1 MKGRHMNVATALKN
15 QYHAALATL
24 RQAIEQC
31 PDELWT
37 AACQAGPP
45 FWQVAYHALF
55 FTHLYL
61 QPDEQA
67 FRPWQHHRDEYQF
80 LEEIPWPPHRPPNI
94 GEPYT
99 KGQVLEYWA
108 ACDAMID
115 AGVEGL
121 DLSADTCGFWW
132 YKMPKLEHQIMNI
145 RHIQDHAAQLGART
159 RAGTGLAPRW
169 IGTSNNG

>member
-1 MKGRHMNVATALKN
+1 MNIAAALKN

-31 PDELWT
+31 SDESWT
-37 AACQAGPP
+37 ATGQAGPP

-67 FRPWQHHRDEYQF
+67 LRPWQHHRDEYQF
-80 LEEIPWPPHRPPNI
+80 LEELPWPPHRPPNI

-99 KGQVLEYWA
+99 RQQVLEYWA
-108 ACDAMID
+108 VCDAMVD
-115 AGVEGL
+115 AGVENL
-121 DLSADTCGFWW
+121 DLSAATCGFWW
-132 YKMPKLEHQIMNI
+132 YEMPKLEHQIMNI
-145 RHIQDHAAQLGART
+145 RHVQDHAAQLGARN
-159 RAGTGLAPRW
+159 RAATGLAPRW
-169 IGTSNNG
+169 IGTSSQG